1 MISAITLAV
10 CMVAESGAE
19 DGGHSHDVRAE
30 TGLVPTQDLM
40 MPGFWSSAA
49 EDNAVVGA
57 NSSLQWVQE
66 RVRDITDRQAII
78 DTHMHCMH
86 NQCTLYMHPIS
97 CSVFIMNAQNHAL
110 SQRFSRDPWLSPH
123 THRSTMMNAKW
134 GNRRDS
140 IHIGRAGRC
149 ADDKLLQCG
158 DERLAHDRHRCRTRV
173 GRNERVY
180 HDEQGRRVSSM
191 LGCV

>member
-19 DGGHSHDVRAE
+19 DGGPSHDVRAE

-66 RVRDITDRQAII
+66 RVRD
-78 DTHMHCMH
+78 HCMTDKQLIHTLH

-123 THRSTMMNAKW
+123 THRSTMMN
-134 GNRRDS
+134 G
-140 IHIGRAGRC
+140 
-149 ADDKLLQCG
+149 Q
-158 DERLAHDRHRCRTRV
+158 V
-173 GRNERVY
+173 GE
-180 HDEQGRRVSSM
+180 S
-191 LGCV
+191 